1 MLALPILERAAG
13 DEPLFFAGDL
23 TDRGSPVE
31 ADLLARVENAGNPF
45 VFVSG
50 NHDSDTLA
58 QRLARDGAIVLTRL
72 GRLKADGRYGPIV
85 NEVAGLRV
93 AGYDDPFERR
103 AVDNYA
109 DRYQPT
115 PSRRR
120 AGRLHGVAQLPRRQ
134 GRRRDRPRAA
144 ADRAPPCSSSAP
156 PTPLVILAG
165 HTHAT
170 DIQRRG
176 LVTVINGGSIGGG
189 GTGNLAD
196 EQPTAV
202 SLARLIYDDTD
213 GFTPLAADLVSI
225 DPGTGAA
232 TARRER
238 LDE

>member
-1 MLALPILERAAG
+1 M
-13 DEPLFFAGDL
+13 
-23 TDRGSPVE
+23 
-31 ADLLARVENAGNPF
+31 
-45 VFVSG
+45 
-50 NHDSDTLA
+50 
-58 QRLARDGAIVLTRL
+58 
-72 GRLKADGRYGPIV
+72 
-85 NEVAGLRV
+85 
-93 AGYDDPFERR
+93 
-103 AVDNYA
+103 
-109 DRYQPT
+109 
-115 PSRRR
+115 
-120 AGRLHGVAQLPRRQ
+120 
-134 GRRRDRPRAA
+134 
-144 ADRAPPCSSSAP
+144 
-156 PTPLVILAG
+156 ILAG

>member
-1 MLALPILERAAG
+1 M
-13 DEPLFFAGDL
+13 
-23 TDRGSPVE
+23 
-31 ADLLARVENAGNPF
+31 ENAGDPF
-45 VFVSG
+45 VFVSRS
-50 NHDSDTLA
+50 HDSDTLA
-58 QRLARDGAIVLTRL
+58 QRLASDGAGRPRRL
-72 GRLKADGRYGPIV
+72 GRLRADGRYARSSTRSPASGWPATETRS
-85 NEVAGLRV
+85 NGA
-93 AGYDDPFERR
+93 PSS
-103 AVDNYA
+103 NYA

-115 PSRRR
+115 PSRAEQDAFTAWLEPTRR
-120 AGRLHGVAQLPRRQ
+120 E
-134 GRRRDRPRAA
+134 GRRGDRRRAA
-144 ADRAPPCSSSAP
+144 AHRPRRAAARS

-232 TARRER
+232 HDAPRTARRVAPHGLPTPR
-238 LDE
+238 

>member
-1 MLALPILERAAG
+1 MQSSSPGSAASG
-13 DEPLFFAGDL
+13 PTAA
-23 TDRGSPVE
+23 TARSSTRSPASGSP
-31 ADLLARVENAGNPF
+31 A
-45 VFVSG
+45 
-50 NHDSDTLA
+50 T
-58 QRLARDGAIVLTRL
+58 T
-72 GRLKADGRYGPIV
+72 
-85 NEVAGLRV
+85 
-93 AGYDDPFERR
+93 DPFERR

-115 PSRRR
+115 PS
-120 AGRLHGVAQLPRRQ
+120 AAEQAAFTAWLNSLTGKVDVVMVHEPQLIAPR
-134 GRRRDRPRAA
+134 RAA
-144 ADRAPPCSSSAP
+144 APLR